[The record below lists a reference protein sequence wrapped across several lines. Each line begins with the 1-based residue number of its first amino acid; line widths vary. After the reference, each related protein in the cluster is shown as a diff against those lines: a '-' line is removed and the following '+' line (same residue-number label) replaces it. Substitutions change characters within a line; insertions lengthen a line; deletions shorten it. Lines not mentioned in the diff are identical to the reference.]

1 MTKDLQ
7 AKLVVIFH
15 VVLSIPCSEPFFV
28 LGIVLVEVFLLVL
41 HTLPFIALLDTRA
54 VHARDL
60 AATMLAAT
68 MGLAFD
74 IDKDRYERKRI
85 FRASGRMIKTMNVTQ
100 SETGD
105 KGGLW
110 TSVVAAAVLVP

>member
-1 MTKDLQ
+1 MTKNIQ
-7 AKLVVIFH
+7 AKLVLIFH
-15 VVLSIPCSEPFFV
+15 VVLSIPFSEPFFV
-28 LGIVLVEVFLLVL
+28 LEIVLVEVSLLVL
-41 HTLPFIALLDTRA
+41 HTLPFIALPDQRV

-74 IDKDRYERKRI
+74 IDKDWYERKQV
-85 FRASGRMIKTMNVTQ
+85 FRASGRMIRTMNVTQ

-110 TSVVAAAVLVP
+110 TSVVGAAVFVP